1 MSERN
6 SIFPRCRKLV
16 HKYYVICLSHHINTY
31 ENLSKYLVD
40 FFNTKSEEKPTSKKQ
55 SVKDSVTPGQFSV
68 ISISE
73 TMQQV

>member
-1 MSERN
+1 MGKSKFYSR
-6 SIFPRCRKLV
+6 RLKLV
-16 HKYYVICLSHHINTY
+16 REYYVICLSNHVNTC
-31 ENLSKYLVD
+31 ENSSKYLVD